1 MGQNTGNGY
10 SPTASIASVN
20 HGFPAMAG
28 FAHECHGLPLFRPG
42 RSELGSQV
50 ECRP

>member
-1 MGQNTGNGY
+1 MGKNTENGY
-10 SPTASIASVN
+10 SPPAPIASVN
-20 HGFPAMAG
+20 LGLPAMAG
-28 FAHECHGLPLFRPG
+28 FAHECHDLQLFRPG

>member
-10 SPTASIASVN
+10 PPTASMASVN
-20 HGFPAMAG
+20 HGLPAMAG